1 MNKLFLFVGGV
12 VIVFWLVIDIGFIFF
27 EVFGIV
33 AGGVV
38 IFVGGWVFGVVVLVF
53 FEFLVVG
60 AGVCFFAGFFLIVFV
75 FCFWFVMMFWFSSL
89 KKIWVFNKF
98 YNIFINICIVF
109 VKLGVDI
116 FLFDMNVVICVY

>member
-60 AGVCFFAGFFLIVFV
+60 AGVCFFAGFFLVVFV

-98 YNIFINICIVF
+98 YNIFINICKVF